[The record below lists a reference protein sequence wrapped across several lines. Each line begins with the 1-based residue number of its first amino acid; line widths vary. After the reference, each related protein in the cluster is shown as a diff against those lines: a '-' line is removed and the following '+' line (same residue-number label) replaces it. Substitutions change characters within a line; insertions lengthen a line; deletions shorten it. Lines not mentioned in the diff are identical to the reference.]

1 MLNENKGFLKTY
13 FVHCFFV
20 SFLFLFIA
28 CSNSGTVEQFSDN
41 EVVAV
46 INGNDITVDELKDE
60 IQVLIKQFR
69 IKNKKDITPE
79 EKIVLKTEGLNRA
92 IRNNLLIV
100 EAASNHVSL
109 SMEEY
114 DKALNN
120 IKSGYQ
126 GDFFV
131 RLAEVEGVSPRIW
144 KKSFKNNLLI
154 KKFIRKKFSS
164 KTSVN
169 ERQIREYYDGHQ
181 DEFKKGQQVRSLH
194 IMVASEGKA
203 NAVNKEIRSKK
214 QDFSDLAK
222 AYSLG
227 PEGPLGGDLGY
238 FEVGQMP
245 EEFDGVFKLKIN
257 QVSDIIKTPY
267 GYHLFKVVDKRPA
280 RLMSFD
286 ESKKIIYNQLLRDEQ
301 SGTYEKW
308 LVELKDTSDIK
319 IKYDVLSK
327 INL

>member
-1 MLNENKGFLKTY
+1 MRDEIKGLLRALFAQ
-13 FVHCFFV
+13 CFFV
-20 SFLFLFIA
+20 ALIFLFFA
-28 CSNSGTVEQFSDN
+28 CSRSSSVEEVSGST
-41 EVVAV
+41 VVAV

-181 DEFKKGQQVRSLH
+181 DEFKKGQQVRQGQVIAHMYLPDHPQLQANSH
-194 IMVASEGKA
+194 IHFNLM
-203 NAVNKEIRSKK
+203 
-214 QDFSDLAK
+214 DT
-222 AYSLG
+222 
-227 PEGPLGGDLGY
+227 
-238 FEVGQMP
+238 GQR
-245 EEFDGVFKLKIN
+245 EFMAPTIFTD
-257 QVSDIIKTPY
+257 
-267 GYHLFKVVDKRPA
+267 KVV
-280 RLMSFD
+280 
-286 ESKKIIYNQLLRDEQ
+286 
-301 SGTYEKW
+301 
-308 LVELKDTSDIK
+308 
-319 IKYDVLSK
+319 
-327 INL
+327 